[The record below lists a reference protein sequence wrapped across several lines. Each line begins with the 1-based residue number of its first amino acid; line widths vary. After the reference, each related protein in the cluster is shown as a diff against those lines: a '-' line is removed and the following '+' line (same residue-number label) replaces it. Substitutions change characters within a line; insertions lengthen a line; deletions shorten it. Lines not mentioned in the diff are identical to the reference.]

1 MKIVFM
7 LPQGMIEWPVPLAM
21 QAEFNFG
28 ALVTN
33 TRANGF
39 FFDGNSFYVRH
50 ELMVGMMLTTDQ
62 AAPAAM
68 RKDLQ

>member
-1 MKIVFM
+1 M
-7 LPQGMIEWPVPLAM
+7 LPNGMIEWPVPQAM
-21 QAEFNFG
+21 QGEFNFG

-39 FFDGNSFYVRH
+39 FFDGMSFYVRH
-50 ELMVGMMLTTDQ
+50 DLMVGMMLTSEQT
-62 AAPAAM
+62 APAVM